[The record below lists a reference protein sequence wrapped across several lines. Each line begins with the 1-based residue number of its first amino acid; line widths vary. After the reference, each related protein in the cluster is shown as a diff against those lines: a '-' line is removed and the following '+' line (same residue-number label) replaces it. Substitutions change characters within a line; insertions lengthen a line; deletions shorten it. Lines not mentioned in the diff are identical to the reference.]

1 MEHLRDKIPTI
12 LCDLGKIYRPAFF
25 DVMVHLAIHLPDE
38 AQLRGPVQYGQMHPI
53 ERWLGTFKGY
63 VRNRSRPEGSIAE
76 AYIATEVLTFCSKYI
91 ETADQLSKGVGEDNP
106 GLNVFD
112 YSVRVTGKS
121 RQEDKHK
128 DLDKMVWYVLNNC
141 PEILPYIK

>member
-1 MEHLRDKIPTI
+1 MERLRDKIPTI
-12 LCDLGKIYRPAFF
+12 LCDLEKIYPPAFF
-25 DVMVHLAIHLPDE
+25 DVMVHLAVHLPDE
-38 AQLRGPVQYGQMHPI
+38 ALLRGPVQYGWMYPI
-53 ERWLGTFKGY
+53 ERRLGTFKGY
-63 VRNRSRPEGSIAE
+63 VRNR
-76 AYIATEVLTFCSKYI
+76 V
-91 ETADQLSKGVGEDNP
+91 DQLSKEVGEDNP

-121 RQEDKHK
+121 RQEDKPK